1 MVGRSAILRQPLPL
15 IALACAAL
23 TAFAATARAQVTIT
37 LDQFGAGGCFRGGD
51 VVPILLSLQ
60 TATQEPV
67 SVEVAWELPN
77 NNGDLAQH
85 SRVVVCDPGQ
95 PRRVWLYGRVPNSPD
110 ELSAMES
117 ISSVRAWEYKDGRR
131 GAELGSARIAPNAAA
146 KPTRFVGRMSGL
158 IGIIGNGR
166 LGLDALGMPPPGMM
180 ELPSRHEITQI
191 ARGIT
196 PQEIPDR
203 WEGLASFAAII
214 WSEGSPQSLS
224 PDAARALR
232 EWISLGGIFV
242 IVLPERSDPWG
253 VAGQAAK
260 HPFSDLMPD
269 WKGER
274 TEETRITD
282 LLPAISK
289 ATRLSNAKAGM
300 PVTFFEPPSS
310 ASVWDPLVVLPA
322 PRVAS
327 TGFAAPR
334 KGSID
339 GKVIGITRPFGA
351 GRITVLGL
359 DVNALHRRAL
369 LPGGLPE
376 ADVFWNP
383 ILGVRGDSPT
393 AETLRTLED
402 QKLLVEKQPTVV
414 EFGRG
419 NLIASAISLS
429 GEVTVGLLAAFLLF
443 SSYWL
448 VAGPAGFYVLRLF
461 RRERHSWL
469 LFVIA
474 AVAFG
479 GGTLA
484 WGTLQESRRGSSQH
498 VTVLTAIRLP
508 ADRQQPNDLPLVRAT
523 AWVSALITGYGR
535 TTVEIDRDVTRT
547 ARIEGWESPTEAPS
561 AFPNPA
567 RIPQPIDTPMQLDVA
582 ARGTS
587 ASFEVQW
594 LGAIP
599 KEWGEL
605 PRASDPAR
613 PLVQTVVAGP
623 SPKVSLSGLISHS
636 LPFPLTQVGLLHI
649 TPVRH
654 ALPALSPANP
664 LLIEPSGDLPSFG
677 RFVMLPSWEPNTPIE
692 VAQQLYPGGA
702 IAVDERDGDLTRAL
716 RVRYQQPWASDR
728 GFRLD
733 QGGTLMSPEQR
744 RTFLEMLGV
753 CSALPPLDYIGGANK
768 NPVRFERILA
778 REIDLSH
785 WLSTPCLIVTGFL
798 DPSDP
803 ASGGAECPIPLRF
816 DGRALPS
823 SGLTFVRVVFPLPV
837 DARFAAPPSR

>member
-1 MVGRSAILRQPLPL
+1 MLRQPHSL
-15 IALACAAL
+15 IALAAAVLTAL
-23 TAFAATARAQVTIT
+23 TATAPGQVTIT
-37 LDQFGAGGCFRGGD
+37 LDQFGAGGCFRSGD

-77 NNGDLAQH
+77 NNGDVAQH

-110 ELSAMES
+110 ESSAMES
-117 ISSVRAWEYKDGRR
+117 ISTVRAWEQKDGRR
-131 GAELGSARIAPNAAA
+131 GAELGSARIAPNAAG
-146 KPTRFVGRMSGL
+146 KPARCVSRLSGL
-158 IGIIGNGR
+158 IGIIGSGR
-166 LGLDALGMPPPGMM
+166 MGLDALGTPPPGMTEM
-180 ELPSRHEITQI
+180 PSRNETTQI

-196 PQEIPDR
+196 PQDIPDR
-203 WEGLASFAAII
+203 WEGLSCFSAII

-232 EWISLGGIFV
+232 EWISLGGVFV

-253 VAGQAAK
+253 VAAQAAT
-260 HPFSDLMPD
+260 HAFSDLMPD
-269 WKGER
+269 WKVER
-274 TEETRITD
+274 TEETRIVE

-289 ATRLSNAKAGM
+289 MAGISNQKAGM
-300 PVTFFEPPSS
+300 PVAFFEAPST
-310 ASVWDPLVVLPA
+310 ASVWNPIVVLPA
-322 PRVAS
+322 PKVAS

-334 KGSID
+334 KGSVD
-339 GKVIGITRPFGA
+339 GKIIGITRPFGA

-393 AETLRTLED
+393 AETFRQLEE
-402 QKLLVEKQPTVV
+402 QKRLVEKQPTIV

-419 NLIASAISLS
+419 NLVSSAISMA

-443 SSYWL
+443 SSYWII
-448 VAGPAGFYVLRLF
+448 AGPGGFYVLRLF
-461 RRERHSWL
+461 HRERYAWL

-474 AVAFG
+474 AAAFG

-484 WGTLQESRRGSSQH
+484 WGTLQESRRGSMQH
-498 VTVLTAIRLP
+498 VTVLTAVRLP
-508 ADRQQPNDLPLVRAT
+508 ADRQRADDIPLVRAT

-535 TTVEIDRDVTRT
+535 TTVEIETDATRT
-547 ARIEGWESPTEAPS
+547 GRIEGWESPSEVPS
-561 AFPNPA
+561 TFPNPA
-567 RIPQPIDTPMQLDVA
+567 RIPQPIDTPMRLDVA

-594 LGAIP
+594 LGSIS

-623 SPKVSLSGLISHS
+623 CPKVSLSGIISHS

-649 TPVRH
+649 TPVRT
-654 ALPALSPANP
+654 ALPGLSPIDP
-664 LLIEPSGDLPSFG
+664 LMIEPSGELPSFG
-677 RFVMLPSWEPNTPIE
+677 RYVMLPTWDPNTPIE
-692 VAQQLYPGGA
+692 IAQQLYPGGS
-702 IAVDERDGDLTRAL
+702 IAVDEREGDLARAL
-716 RVRYQQPWASDR
+716 RLRYQQPWASDR
-728 GFRLD
+728 GFRLEQ
-733 QGGTLMSPEQR
+733 QGVLISPEQR

-753 CSALPPLDYIGGANK
+753 FSALPPPGYTAATTT
-768 NPVRFERILA
+768 NPVRFERMLA
-778 REIDLSH
+778 RDIDVSH

-803 ASGGAECPIPLRF
+803 ASGGATCPVPLRF
-816 DGRALPS
+816 DGRTLPG
-823 SGLTFVRVVFPLPV
+823 SGLTFVRVVFPLPT
-837 DARFAAPPSR
+837 DDRFAIPPSR

>member
-1 MVGRSAILRQPLPL
+1 MLRSPDSL

-23 TAFAATARAQVTIT
+23 VALAPPARAQVTIT

-60 TATQEPV
+60 TATQDPV

-77 NNGDLAQH
+77 NNGDVAQH

-95 PRRVWLYGRVPNSPD
+95 PRRVWLYGRAPNSSD
-110 ELSAMES
+110 ELAAMGS
-117 ISSVRAWEYKDGRR
+117 ISSVRAWEHKDGQR
-131 GAELGSARIAPNAAA
+131 GAELGSARIAPNAAS
-146 KPTRFVGRMSGL
+146 KPTRYVSRQSGL
-158 IGIIGNGR
+158 IGIVGNGR
-166 LGLDALGMPPPGMM
+166 MGLDALGTPPPGMTEM
-180 ELPSRHEITQI
+180 PTRNETTQI
-191 ARGIT
+191 ARGIM

-203 WEGLASFAAII
+203 WEGLSSFAAII

-232 EWISLGGIFV
+232 DWISLGGVFV

-253 VAGQAAK
+253 VAAQAAT
-260 HPFSDLMPD
+260 HAFSDLMPD
-269 WKGER
+269 WKVDR
-274 TEETRITD
+274 TEETRIAD

-289 ATRLSNAKAGM
+289 VARISNQKAGM
-300 PVTFFEPPSS
+300 PVAFFEAPSTAS
-310 ASVWDPLVVLPA
+310 AWDPIVVLPA
-322 PRVAS
+322 PKVSS

-369 LPGGLPE
+369 SSGGLPE

-383 ILGVRGDSPT
+383 ILGVRGDSLT
-393 AETLRTLED
+393 AETLRQLEE

-419 NLIASAISLS
+419 NLVSSAISMS
-429 GEVTVGLLAAFLLF
+429 GEVTVTLLAAFLLF
-443 SSYWL
+443 ASYWV
-448 VAGPAGFYVLRLF
+448 VAGPGGFYALRLF
-461 RRERHSWL
+461 HRERYAWL
-469 LFVIA
+469 LFVLA
-474 AVAFG
+474 AMAFG

-484 WGTLQESRRGSSQH
+484 WGTLQESRRSSTQH

-508 ADRQQPNDLPLVRAT
+508 ADRQRPNDLPLVRAT

-547 ARIEGWESPTEAPS
+547 ARIEGWESPSETPS
-561 AFPNPA
+561 AFPNPS
-567 RIPQPIDTPMQLDVA
+567 RIPQPIDTPMQIAVA

-594 LGAIP
+594 LGSIA

-649 TPVRH
+649 TPIRQSLPNVSQAN
-654 ALPALSPANP
+654 ALM
-664 LLIEPSGDLPSFG
+664 IEPSGELPYFG
-677 RFVMLPSWEPNTPIE
+677 RYVMLPSWNPNSPIE
-692 VAQQLYPGGA
+692 IAQHLYPGGS
-702 IAVDERDGDLTRAL
+702 IAVDERDGDLARAL

-728 GFRLD
+728 GFRLEQ
-733 QGGTLMSPEQR
+733 QGLLLSPEQR
-744 RTFLEMLGV
+744 RTFFEMLGIF
-753 CSALPPLDYIGGANK
+753 SALPAPGYIAASTT
-768 NPVRFERILA
+768 NPVRFERMLA
-778 REIDLSH
+778 RDIDLSH

-803 ASGGAECPIPLRF
+803 ASGGAECPVPLRF
-816 DGRALPS
+816 DGRTLPS

-837 DARFAAPPSR
+837 DARFAIPPSR

>member
-1 MVGRSAILRQPLPL
+1 MPRQPHPL
-15 IALACAAL
+15 IALASAAL
-23 TAFAATARAQVTIT
+23 TAIAATANAQVTIT
-37 LDQFGAGGCFRGGD
+37 LDQFGVGGCFRSGD

-60 TATQEPV
+60 TATPEPV
-67 SVEVAWELPN
+67 SVEIAWELPN
-77 NNGDLAQH
+77 NNGDVAQH

-95 PRRVWLYGRVPNSPD
+95 PRRVWLYGRVPNSPN

-117 ISSVRAWEYKDGRR
+117 ISSVRAWEHKDGRR

-146 KPTRFVGRMSGL
+146 GKPTRCVSRLSGL
-158 IGIIGNGR
+158 IGIIGSGR
-166 LGLDALGMPPPGMM
+166 MGLDALGTPPPGMTEM
-180 ELPSRHEITQI
+180 PSRNEMTQI

-203 WEGLASFAAII
+203 WEGLSSFSAII
-214 WSEGSPQSLS
+214 WSEGTPQSLS

-232 EWISLGGIFV
+232 DWISLGGVFV

-253 VAGQAAK
+253 VSAQAAK
-260 HPFSDLMPD
+260 HALSDLMPD
-269 WKGER
+269 WKVDR
-274 TEETRITD
+274 TEETRISS
-282 LLPAISK
+282 LLPALSK
-289 ATRLSNAKAGM
+289 ATRISNDKAGM
-300 PVTFFEPPSS
+300 PVAFFEAPMT
-310 ASVWDPLVVLPA
+310 ASLWDPIVVLPS
-322 PRVAS
+322 PKVSS

-383 ILGVRGDSPT
+383 ILGVRGDSPS
-393 AETLRTLED
+393 AETFRTLGE
-402 QKLLVEKQPTVV
+402 QKLLVEKQPAVV

-419 NLIASAISLS
+419 NLISNAISMS

-443 SSYWL
+443 ASYWL
-448 VAGPAGFYVLRLF
+448 IAGPGGFFALRLF
-461 RRERHSWL
+461 HRERYAWL

-484 WGTLQESRRGSSQH
+484 WGTLQEGRRGNAQH
-498 VTVLTAIRLP
+498 VTVLTAIRIP
-508 ADRQQPNDLPLVRAT
+508 GDRQQSNDLPLVRAT

-547 ARIEGWESPTEAPS
+547 ARIEGWESPSEVPG

-567 RIPQPIDTPMQLDVA
+567 RLPQPIDTPMQLDVA

-594 LGAIP
+594 LGSIA

-649 TPVRH
+649 TPVRQS
-654 ALPALSPANP
+654 LPAASPTNA
-664 LLIEPSGDLPSFG
+664 LLIEPTGELPYFG
-677 RFVMLPSWEPNTPIE
+677 RYVMLPQWDPNTPLEI
-692 VAQQLYPGGA
+692 AQQLYPGGA
-702 IAVDERDGDLTRAL
+702 IAVDEREGDLARAL
-716 RVRYQQPWASDR
+716 RVRYQAPWASDR
-728 GFRLD
+728 GFRLE
-733 QGGTLMSPEQR
+733 QKGILLGPEQR
-744 RTFLEMLGV
+744 RTFLEMLGIY
-753 CSALPPLDYIGGANK
+753 SALPPPGYTASTTT
-768 NPVRFERILA
+768 NPVRFERMLA
-778 REIDLSH
+778 RDIDLSH

-803 ASGGAECPIPLRF
+803 ASGGAECPVPLRF
-816 DGRALPS
+816 DGRELPS

-837 DARFAAPPSR
+837 DARFAVPPSR